1 MAKGF
6 FITGTDTNVGKTV
19 LAALLCAALPAR
31 YWKPIQTGAREEIDR
46 EHVKMWAQLD
56 DDQVMPE
63 SYVFDDPVSPHLAAQ
78 RAGTQIE
85 LEQIEMPA
93 EKSGTPLIVEGAG
106 GVMVPINSR
115 QLMLDLMG
123 HLALPAIL
131 AARTTLGTI
140 NHTLLSI
147 KCLRSAGIQLVGVV
161 LVGQETLEN
170 RKAIEHYGKVQVV
183 GRIPVLETINRD
195 TLRAAYARHFTTEAF
210 Q

>member
-31 YWKPIQTGAREEIDR
+31 YWKPIQTGAREDIDR
-46 EHVKMWAQLD
+46 AHVKTWAQLD

-63 SYVFDDPVSPHLAAQ
+63 SYVFDDPVSPHLAAE
-78 RAGTQIE
+78 RAGTQIV

-93 EKSGTPLIVEGAG
+93 ESGTPLIVEGAG

-123 HLALPAIL
+123 HLALP
-131 AARTTLGTI
+131 
-140 NHTLLSI
+140 
-147 KCLRSAGIQLVGVV
+147 
-161 LVGQETLEN
+161 
-170 RKAIEHYGKVQVV
+170 
-183 GRIPVLETINRD
+183 
-195 TLRAAYARHFTTEAF
+195 
-210 Q
+210 

>member
-46 EHVKMWAQLD
+46 EHVKSWAQLD
-56 DDQVMPE
+56 DDQLMPE
-63 SYVFDDPVSPHLAAQ
+63 SYIFDDPVSPHLAAQ
-78 RAGTQIE
+78 REGVEIA

-93 EKSGTPLIVEGAG
+93 ERSGTALIVEGAG
-106 GVMVPINSR
+106 GVMVPVNSR
-115 QLMLDLMG
+115 QLIVDLMG
-123 HLALPAIL
+123 HLGLPAIL
-131 AARTTLGTI
+131 AARTNLGTI

-147 KCLRSAGIQLVGVV
+147 ECLRSAGIQMVGVV
-161 LVGQETLEN
+161 LMGPENIEN
-170 RKAIEHYGKVQVV
+170 RKAIEHYGQIQVV
-183 GRIPVLETINRD
+183 GQVPVLEIINRD
-195 TLRAAYARHFTTEAF
+195 TLREVYTRHFTKEAF